1 MMTNTITNENN
12 DTLSYRP
19 SSTIESISIVPTVG
33 DASASSSVIMVD
45 VTAKST
51 TAAVELRRIQGYSS
65 QLFIPEEMIYGND
78 LIKVWN
84 INDERQ
90 VQDSSMD
97 ITLKEEATYD
107 KLSTIE
113 EPQREKTMIMETMDS
128 PTNSTRIMMQPALS
142 PTKMIVLDDSISI
155 SFDEDENEIE
165 SESEKDSQMEY
176 TTTNGRQRNKRSHRR
191 HHSHF
196 DFSF

>member
-1 MMTNTITNENN
+1 MTNTITNENN
-12 DTLSYRP
+12 DIISYIP

-33 DASASSSVIMVD
+33 DASSSSSISMVD
-45 VTAKST
+45 VTAKSR

-65 QLFIPEEMIYGND
+65 QLFIPEEMILQND

-84 INDERQ
+84 IHDERQ

-97 ITLKEEATYD
+97 ITLKEEATFD
-107 KLSTIE
+107 KFSTIE
-113 EPQREKTMIMETMDS
+113 EPPQKEKTMIMDIMDS
-128 PTNSTRIMMQPALS
+128 PTNSTRMMMQPALS

-155 SFDEDENEIE
+155 SFDESEIE
-165 SESEKDSQMEY
+165 SESEMDSQIEC
-176 TTTNGRQRNKRSHRR
+176 TTTPNGRQRNRRSHRR